1 MSKNIKSKLA
11 RCLTCLTLTLSM
23 LVSVVAVY
31 AAGIED
37 WNSSQGPE
45 ENIRVYNNN
54 LTPVKTI
61 KKSGK
66 LTIHFITLPC
76 KPGYSHCRCGDSEPF
91 NWSPVVGTIQIRNSA
106 GRVLSTSPQC
116 GELQSG
122 TVSYNVTAGMKIQ
135 LFMDVSTKPGY
146 SRPGDYRKAHFSYYY
161 TIS

>member
-1 MSKNIKSKLA
+1 MVSKLVKIIFPFLVILV
-11 RCLTCLTLTLSM
+11 LTF
-23 LVSVVAVY
+23 
-31 AAGIED
+31 
-37 WNSSQGPE
+37 
-45 ENIRVYNNN
+45 IR
-54 LTPVKTI
+54 
-61 KKSGK
+61 
-66 LTIHFITLPC
+66 
-76 KPGYSHCRCGDSEPF
+76 DSEPF